1 MYIHT
6 TTGAAICFTAIEQVT
21 VQAPKEAKAASG
33 TDGRYRMLVQ
43 DRYTH
48 QATYRLFAR
57 YSLPLWFLF
66 GILKLCWTLS
76 PMLVEQGI
84 HWQKAY
90 AIAFILLLSMVLY
103 KISGFG
109 GPQERFAFVMVF
121 NVVTVVSLG
130 LVRTESPLHIA
141 YE

>member
-1 MYIHT
+1 M
-6 TTGAAICFTAIEQVT
+6 
-21 VQAPKEAKAASG
+21 QAPKEAKAASG

-48 QATYRLFAR
+48 RATYRLFAR
-57 YSLPLWFLF
+57 YSLPFWFLF

-76 PMLVEQGI
+76 PMLVEQAI

-90 AIAFILLLSMVLY
+90 AIAFIVLLSMVLY

-109 GPQERFAFVMVF
+109 GPRERFAFVMVF
-121 NVVTVVSLG
+121 NVLTVVSLG

-141 YE
+141 H